1 MNYMIMEE
9 KMINIHPGYK
19 ILFTGDSIT
28 DCGSSLSEDIN
39 FLGHGYPIFIAS
51 LLGISHPEL
60 ELTFVNTGVSGN
72 RVADLAERWQ
82 RDVLNHI
89 PQILSILIGIN
100 DAAQRYNGS
109 LSISA
114 MEFSDIYRGLLR
126 QTRRELPDTQ
136 IVLMEP
142 FLLPLRTELV
152 RWRDELDPKI
162 RAVRELAAE
171 FSCTLIPLDGIFAA
185 AACRREMSFWTKD
198 GVHPTATGHALIE
211 QLDQSVFAL
220 LILKGSGACSIS
232 IPTAVRPTA
241 RIHRRSWCAPLIWPD
256 CPRLH

>member
-1 MNYMIMEE
+1 MIR
-9 KMINIHPGYK
+9 IHPGNK

-72 RVADLAERWQ
+72 RVSGLAERWQ
-82 RDVLNHI
+82 RDVLNHK
-89 PQILSILIGIN
+89 PDILSILIGIN
-100 DAAQRYNGS
+100 DAAMRYHTPNS
-109 LSISA
+109 VSA
-114 MEFSDIYRGLLR
+114 MEFCGVYRDLLR
-126 QTRRELPDTQ
+126 RTRRELPDTQ

-142 FLLPLRTELV
+142 FLLPLRTELI

-162 RAVRELAAE
+162 QVVRELASE

-198 GVHPTATGHALIE
+198 GVHPTATGHALIA
-211 QLDQSVFAL
+211 DSWIKA
-220 LILKGSGACSIS
+220 ASI
-232 IPTAVRPTA
+232 
-241 RIHRRSWCAPLIWPD
+241 C
-256 CPRLH
+256 

>member
-1 MNYMIMEE
+1 MIR
-9 KMINIHPGYK
+9 IHPGNK

-72 RVADLAERWQ
+72 RVSGLAERWQ
-82 RDVLNHI
+82 RDVLNHK
-89 PQILSILIGIN
+89 PDILSILIGIN
-100 DAAQRYNGS
+100 DTAMRYHAPNSVSAQ
-109 LSISA
+109 
-114 MEFSDIYRGLLR
+114 EFSEVYRDLLR
-126 QTRRELPDTQ
+126 RTRKELPDTQ

-142 FLLPLRTELV
+142 FLLPLRTELI

-162 RAVRELAAE
+162 QAVRELASE

-198 GVHPTATGHALIE
+198 GVHPTATGHALIA
-211 QLDQSVFAL
+211 D
-220 LILKGSGACSIS
+220 
-232 IPTAVRPTA
+232 
-241 RIHRRSWCAPLIWPD
+241 SWIKSASFC
-256 CPRLH
+256 

>member
-1 MNYMIMEE
+1 
-9 KMINIHPGYK
+9 MINIHPGYK

-60 ELTFVNTGVSGN
+60 ELTFVNTGISGN
-72 RVADLAERWQ
+72 RVSDLAGRWQ
-82 RDVLNHI
+82 RDVLNHK
-89 PQILSILIGIN
+89 PDILSVLIGIN

-114 MEFSDIYRGLLR
+114 MEFSDIYRDLLR

-198 GVHPTATGHALIE
+198 GVHPTATGHALIA
-211 QLDQSVFAL
+211 D
-220 LILKGSGACSIS
+220 
-232 IPTAVRPTA
+232 
-241 RIHRRSWCAPLIWPD
+241 SWIKAASLC
-256 CPRLH
+256 

>member
-1 MNYMIMEE
+1 MIR
-9 KMINIHPGYK
+9 IHPGNK

-72 RVADLAERWQ
+72 RVADLADRWQ
-82 RDVLNHI
+82 RDVLNHK
-89 PQILSILIGIN
+89 PDILSVLIGIN
-100 DAAQRYNGS
+100 DAAMRYHTPS
-109 LSISA
+109 SVSA
-114 MEFSDIYRGLLR
+114 MEFCEVYRDLLR
-126 QTRRELPDTQ
+126 RTRRELPDTQ

-142 FLLPLRTELV
+142 FLLPLRTELI

-162 RAVRELAAE
+162 QAVRELASE

-198 GVHPTATGHALIE
+198 GVHPTATGHALIA
-211 QLDQSVFAL
+211 D
-220 LILKGSGACSIS
+220 
-232 IPTAVRPTA
+232 
-241 RIHRRSWCAPLIWPD
+241 SWIKAASFC
-256 CPRLH
+256 